1 MTTILRLSTDNFKS
15 YYRSPLQGRILLI
28 FKKFLSG
35 TDLTFDIILEK
46 TEYMPGQIVRGSI
59 ELMTKK
65 GSEARRSC
73 YLQKAK
79 SLLK

>member
-1 MTTILRLSTDNFKS
+1 MTTIIRPSTDNFKS

-28 FKKFLSG
+28 FKKLSG

-46 TEYMPGQIVRGSI
+46 TEYMPGQMVRGSI

-79 SLLK
+79 SLLF

>member
-1 MTTILRLSTDNFKS
+1 MTTIIRPSTDNFKS

-28 FKKFLSG
+28 FKKLSR

>member
-1 MTTILRLSTDNFKS
+1 MTTIIRPSTDNFKS

-28 FKKFLSG
+28 FKKLSG

-46 TEYMPGQIVRGSI
+46 TEYMPGQMVRGSI